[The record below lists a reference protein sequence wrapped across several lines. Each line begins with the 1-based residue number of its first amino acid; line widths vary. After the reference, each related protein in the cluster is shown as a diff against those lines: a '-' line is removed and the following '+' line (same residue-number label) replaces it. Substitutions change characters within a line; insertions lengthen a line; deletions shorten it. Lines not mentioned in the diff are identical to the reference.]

1 MDAHVL
7 RKSGDKLIL
16 LQMTSKRMMETIYLF
31 NLFYFLYLIPCW
43 EVDRD
48 DLRVGSIFKLRAR
61 GRADG
66 CWKSP
71 PGGITEMPGP
81 VPTCFYCNAKAITGI
96 FRA

>member
-7 RKSGDKLIL
+7 RESGDKLIL

-48 DLRVGSIFKLRAR
+48 GLRVGSIFKLPAR
-61 GRADG
+61 G
-66 CWKSP
+66 WKSP
-71 PGGITEMPGP
+71 PRGMREMPGP
-81 VPTCFYCNAKAITGI
+81 VPTCFYCNAEAITGI